1 MEISLEKVGKK
12 FEREWIF
19 QNLSLD
25 LKIND
30 RIVIKGGNGSGKSTL
45 LQILLGRSIP
55 SIGSIKFKI
64 NGKLIAP
71 SEVYKFCSIASPY
84 LELIEDF
91 TLIELLETHF
101 SLVTLKPGISL
112 KDIPEILYLEKDKY
126 KPVYQY
132 SSGMKQRVK
141 LALAILSDT
150 PLLLLDEPTS
160 NLDKK
165 GIEWY
170 QKILQDNMNN
180 RIIAVASN
188 EKIEEYSFTEK
199 EISIENFK

>member
-55 SIGSIKFKI
+55 SIGSIKFKV
-64 NGKLIAP
+64 NGKLIDP